1 MIYRIAFCF
10 TVLISAFVQVSTAS
24 AQTDPT
30 RVATKYSKIYVP
42 DGYDS
47 NDLVQMVGE
56 GLFRNTCYRHAE
68 TLVAVDEATKT
79 ISVGPVAY
87 EYKGYCIQIVL
98 PFQRV
103 MDVGILKPGKWTVKQ
118 DGGATLTEFTV
129 VPAKTDSADDYLYA
143 PVSQSFFS
151 QDSGAAR
158 VIVSG
163 EFTSDCMS
171 LDAEKITVQRDVIV
185 VQPIAKMEA
194 RANCVSGKF
203 PFSKSISIPALKA
216 GRYLLH
222 TRSTGGNAL
231 NSLVDAI

>member
-1 MIYRIAFCF
+1 MIYRIALCF
-10 TVLISAFVQVSTAS
+10 TVLASALIQVSTAL

-30 RVATKYSKIYVP
+30 RVAATYSKVYVP

-47 NDLVQMVGE
+47 NDLVQVVGE

-68 TLVAVDEATKT
+68 TFVSVDEATHT

-129 VPAKTDSADDYLYA
+129 APAKTDNADDYLYA
-143 PVSQSFFS
+143 PVSGAYFNQI
-151 QDSGAAR
+151 SGAAQ
-158 VIVSG
+158 VILSG
-163 EFTSDCMS
+163 EFSSDCMT
-171 LDAEKITVQRDVIV
+171 LDYEKITIEPDVIV
-185 VQPIAKMEA
+185 IQPIAKMET
-194 RANCVSGKF
+194 RASCQSGKF
-203 PFSKSISIPALKA
+203 PFSKTIPLPSLKA

-222 TRSTGGNAL
+222 VRSTGGNAL